1 MAKIA
6 LTQQLRVAE
15 VPFRNITRSIM
26 IHSNNER
33 KLKGFGQCIAAW
45 LDMWRAGELQLES
58 NENWQE
64 IVEND
69 AALDHV
75 IYLSLAADQSECLRA
90 WKEALQLELKQRIT
104 IAQSILALTELFL
117 NRVD

>member
-1 MAKIA
+1 MAKIS

-33 KLKGFGQCIAAW
+33 KLKGFGQCVSAW
-45 LDMWRAGELQLES
+45 LQHWHDGGLTLQP

-64 IVEND
+64 IVESD
-69 AALDHV
+69 AALNHM
-75 IYLSLAADQSECLRA
+75 IYLSLTAESSELLRA
-90 WKEALQLELKQRIT
+90 WKEALQVELDQRVT
-104 IAQSILALTELFL
+104 IAQAVLALTELFL
-117 NRVD
+117 NRSD